1 MNLTK
6 KDNLAKATK
15 KVKTAKKI
23 TKRQQSSKESLILPK
38 APQGFNKILSLQGLW
53 YFFVVMLIIAIFIL
67 LIYLFSIVENKIN
80 YKDFV
85 NALLIGM
92 FAQAIDGAIGMAY
105 GLTASTFL
113 ISQGITPAIASGS
126 IHIAEIF
133 TTGASGLSHWRL
145 KNVNSKLFLN
155 LVFPGIIGGLIGVSI
170 LANIDGNLIKPWI
183 SLYLALMGIYII
195 LKSIKKNLLIK
206 LNNKKVTPLAFCGG
220 LIDAVGG
227 GGWGPIVTSTLV
239 SRGHDPKKTI
249 GSVNSAEFFITISTG
264 ISFALF
270 LGISHPEIIAGLV
283 LGGVTIAP
291 FAAKITT
298 KLPTK
303 FLMLLVGL
311 LIISLSAIN
320 LYKFFYR

>member
-1 MNLTK
+1 MNPRK
-6 KDNLAKATK
+6 KTNLPKIIKIK
-15 KVKTAKKI
+15 KVDEKAST
-23 TKRQQSSKESLILPK
+23 SSKSNFL
-38 APQGFNKILSLQGLW
+38 FNKILSLQSLW
-53 YFFVVMLIIAIFIL
+53 YFFVIILIVAIFLL
-67 LIYLFSIVENKIN
+67 LIYLFSIVETKIN

-85 NALLIGM
+85 NALMIGM
-92 FAQAIDGAIGMAY
+92 FAQAVDGAIGMAY

-155 LVFPGIIGGLIGVSI
+155 LVFPGIIGGLVGVYI
-170 LANIDGNLIKPWI
+170 LTNIDGNVIKPWI
-183 SLYLALMGIYII
+183 SLYLGLMGIYII
-195 LKSIKKNLLIK
+195 LKSIKKNLLMK

-249 GSVNSAEFFITISTG
+249 GSVNSAEFFITITTG

-283 LGGVTIAP
+283 IGGVTIAP
-291 FAAKITT
+291 FAAKLTT
-298 KLPTK
+298 KLPSK

-311 LIISLSAIN
+311 LIISLSIIN